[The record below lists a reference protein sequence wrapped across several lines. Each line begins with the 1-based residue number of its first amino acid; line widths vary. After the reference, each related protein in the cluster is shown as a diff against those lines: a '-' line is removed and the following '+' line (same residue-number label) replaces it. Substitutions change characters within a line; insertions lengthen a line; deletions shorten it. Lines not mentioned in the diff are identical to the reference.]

1 MRTNTEVNIGC
12 TIMYHLPP
20 IQITYNPSPPKL
32 PLKKSSI
39 SKQDLAKVKVN
50 IWGGVHNPSFVKL
63 TNQFCNLKEGKL
75 MSPMVNMKA
84 SSLKLHKE
92 ILHKFVRT

>member
-12 TIMYHLPP
+12 TIMCHLPP
-20 IQITYNPSPPKL
+20 VQITYNPSPPKL